1 MISAY
6 NTNKFVSALVAQ
18 MDRATASDAVC
29 RWFESSRG
37 CQPRKEQTILLLS
50 RLFLNEKGREV
61 RMPDLEQKQK
71 RAYRKTSETQ
81 EIIFNTAITLM
92 AEKGFQ
98 GTTVRD
104 ICALSGIPIGTFYNC
119 YRSKVDIL
127 KRIYDEGDAYIQES
141 ISREAAG
148 LKPLDQ
154 LRVFAA
160 HYAELNERTGIDVL
174 RVLFY
179 PSNQWFSIIRPMQ
192 TLIRQFVASG
202 QQCGD
207 IRADL
212 STPEIVDW
220 LFDILR
226 GVCYNWCVC
235 DGGFDLM
242 ERINA
247 HMALFCSAIAA

>member
-1 MISAY
+1 
-6 NTNKFVSALVAQ
+6 
-18 MDRATASDAVC
+18 
-29 RWFESSRG
+29 
-37 CQPRKEQTILLLS
+37 
-50 RLFLNEKGREV
+50 
-61 RMPDLEQKQK
+61 MPKLELKPK
-71 RAYRKTSETQ
+71 RAYRKTTETQ
-81 EIIFNTAITLM
+81 EIIFNAAISLM

-104 ICALSGIPIGTFYNC
+104 ICAGAGIPIGTFYNC

-127 KRIYDEGDAYIQES
+127 KRIYDDGDAYIQES
-141 ISREAAG
+141 IGREAAG
-148 LKPLDQ
+148 LRPLEQ

-160 HYAELNERTGIDVL
+160 HYALLNERTGIDVL

-192 TLIRQFVASG
+192 AIIRRFVASG
-202 QQCGD
+202 QECGE
-207 IRADL
+207 IRSDL
-212 STPEIVDW
+212 STAEIVDW

-235 DGGFDLM
+235 DGGFDLT

-247 HMALFCSAIAA
+247 HMALFCAAIAA